1 MDSKPLPDTWEKGDS
16 YERYVGRWSRRVAP
30 IFLNWLSAPPDRR
43 WLDVGCGT
51 GALCA
56 AILEHGSPAS
66 VTGVEPSEGF
76 LETARKTLSG
86 YATFYTGDATA
97 IPLQDASVDAV
108 VSGLVLNFVPD
119 QLAALKEMIRVST
132 NRAIIGAY
140 VWDYAEKMELMRYF
154 WDAAVALD
162 LEAAT
167 FDESARF
174 PLCHPDALRAL
185 FARAGLKEIDVAPID
200 IPTPFESFD
209 DYWQPFLGG
218 QGSAPTY
225 AMSLSEDARARL
237 RESIRE
243 RLPIQPDGSISLI
256 ARAWAVRSTVIK

>member
-1 MDSKPLPDTWEKGDS
+1 MNSKPLADTWEKGDS

-30 IFLNWLSAPPDRR
+30 IFLKWLNAPTDLR

-66 VTGVEPSEGF
+66 VIGVEPSEGF

-86 YATFYTGDATA
+86 QCAFYTGNASS
-97 IPLQDASVDAV
+97 IPLEDASVDAV

-119 QLAALKEMIRVST
+119 RLAALEEMIRVT
-132 NRAIIGAY
+132 ANRGIIGAY
-140 VWDYAEKMELMRYF
+140 VWDYADKMELMRYF

-162 LEAAT
+162 REASGV
-167 FDESARF
+167 DESARF
-174 PLCHPDALRAL
+174 PLCHPDALKDL
-185 FARAGLKEIDVAPID
+185 FARAGLKEIDVTPID

-225 AMSLSEDARARL
+225 AMSLGESARVRL

-243 RLPIQPDGSISLI
+243 RLPIQPDGSIPLV
-256 ARAWAVRSTVIK
+256 ARAWAIRSTVFK